1 MTARVDHVATFES
14 VSVTY
19 PEASEPALRGLD
31 ATLDEGELA
40 LVVGPTGSGKSTML
54 RATCGL
60 VPHFSGGTLHGRVRV
75 MGRSTEDHPPRA
87 LADVV
92 GFVGQNPSATFVTDS
107 VEEELAYGMEN
118 LGFDPAVMRRRVEEV
133 MDLLGLADLRD
144 RALSTLSGGQ
154 QQRVAIAS
162 VLAAGPDLLVLDEP
176 TSSLDPASAEDVLA
190 ALSRLVHDVGL
201 TVLLAEHRLE
211 RIIHLSDRMVV
222 LDGTDRPRVDEPRVA
237 LADSPVAP
245 PLVQLARL
253 SGWNPMPLSIREAR
267 RLAVD
272 LRERLDPLPQPSPAA
287 HPAGEIAATV
297 KGLTRRFGDV
307 TALDEVDLTLHA
319 GQVTVL
325 MGRNGSGK
333 TTLLRH
339 VAGVVDAKRGTVR
352 VAGADPATISGRRR
366 VEQIGFVPQDPSLL
380 LYGQTVAEECQLAD
394 DEGGLAAGATLTTLR
409 SLGAELDP
417 ERHPRDL
424 SEGQRLTLAL
434 AVVLAHRPRL
444 LLADEPTRGLDYD
457 TKARLRDTLVTLAE
471 RGHAV
476 VIATHDVE
484 FAATVAD
491 RAVVL
496 AEGTVISDGPAREVV
511 CHSQVFAPQV
521 AKIVAPAP
529 WLTVDEV
536 AAVVGGVR

>member
-1 MTARVDHVATFES
+1 VSQRVEHVATFES

-19 PEASEPALRGLD
+19 PEAAEPALSGLD
-31 ATLDEGELA
+31 AALDEGELA

-60 VPHFSGGTLHGRVRV
+60 VPHFSGGTLHGRVRI

-92 GFVGQNPSATFVTDS
+92 GFVGQNPAATFVTDS

-133 MDLLGLADLRD
+133 MDLLGLSDLRD
-144 RALSTLSGGQ
+144 RGLSTLSGGQ
-154 QQRVAIAS
+154 QQRVAIAA

-190 ALSRLVHDVGL
+190 ALARLVHDVGL

-222 LDGTDRPRVDEPRVA
+222 LDGDGPPRVDEPRVA
-237 LADSPVAP
+237 LTDSRVAP

-253 SGWNPMPLSIREAR
+253 SGWDPMPLSIREAR

-272 LRERLDPLPQPSPAA
+272 LRERLEPLPPPSPAM
-287 HPAGEIAATV
+287 HPPGDVAAAA
-297 KGLTRRFGDV
+297 KGLTCRYGTV
-307 TALDEVDLTLHA
+307 TALDEVDLTLNA

-339 VAGVVDAKRGTVR
+339 LAGVVDAKRGTVR
-352 VAGADPATISGRRR
+352 VAGTDPASISGRRR
-366 VEQIGFVPQDPSLL
+366 VHQIGFVPQDPALL
-380 LYGQTVAEECQLAD
+380 LYGQTVAEECRLAD
-394 DEGGLAAGATLTTLR
+394 DEGGLTAGATVATLR

-444 LLADEPTRGLDYD
+444 VLADEPTRGLDYD

-476 VIATHDVE
+476 VVATHDVE
-484 FAATVAD
+484 FAAAVAD

-496 AEGTVISDGPAREVV
+496 AEGAVIADGPAREVV

>member
-1 MTARVDHVATFES
+1 VNPVAAFDS

-19 PEASEPALRGLD
+19 PEATSPALRGLD
-31 ATLDEGELA
+31 ASFEEGELA

-60 VPHFSGGTLHGRVRV
+60 VPHFSGGTLHGRVTV
-75 MGRSTEDHPPRA
+75 MGRDTEDHPPRA

-92 GFVGQNPSATFVTDS
+92 GFVGQNPAATFVTDS

-144 RALSTLSGGQ
+144 RGLSTLSGGQ
-154 QQRVAIAS
+154 QQRVAIAA

-222 LDGTDRPRVDEPRVA
+222 LDEAGPRVASPRVA
-237 LADSPVAP
+237 LLDAPVAP

-253 SGWNPMPLSIREAR
+253 EGWDPMPLSVREAR
-267 RLAVD
+267 RLARD
-272 LRERLDPLPQPSPAA
+272 LRDRLEPLGAPPDTSR
-287 HPAGEIAATV
+287 PAGEIAATV
-297 KGLTRRFGDV
+297 NGVARRYGHV
-307 TALDEVDLTLHA
+307 TALDDVDLTLHA

-325 MGRNGSGK
+325 MGRNGAGK

-339 VAGVVDAKRGTVR
+339 LAGVDPAQRGTIR
-352 VAGADPATISGRRR
+352 VTGADPARVSGRER
-366 VEQIGFVPQDPSLL
+366 VATIGFLPQDPSLL
-380 LYGQTVAEECQLAD
+380 LYGQTVAEECRLAD
-394 DEGGLAAGATLTTLR
+394 DEGGLPAGTTLATLHELGAT
-409 SLGAELDP
+409 LDP

-457 TKARLRDTLVTLAE
+457 TKARLRDTLVDLAE
-471 RGHAV
+471 SGHAV
-476 VIATHDVE
+476 VVATHDVE
-484 FAATVAD
+484 FAASVAD
-491 RAVVL
+491 RAVVM
-496 AEGTVISDGPAREVV
+496 AEGAVIADGPAREVV

-521 AKIVAPAP
+521 AKIVSPAR

-536 AAVVGGVR
+536 AAVAGRRP

>member
-1 MTARVDHVATFES
+1 MSARVDHVASFES

-19 PEASEPALRGLD
+19 PDAAHPALSGLD
-31 ATLDEGELA
+31 ATFEEGELA

-60 VPHFSGGTLHGRVRV
+60 VPHFSGGTLHGRVQV

-92 GFVGQNPSATFVTDS
+92 GYVGQNPSATFVTDS

-144 RALSTLSGGQ
+144 RGLSTLSGGQ
-154 QQRVAIAS
+154 QQRVAIAA

-190 ALSRLVHDVGL
+190 ALARLVHDVGL

-222 LDGTDRPRVDEPRVA
+222 LDRDGAPRVDEPRLA

-253 SGWNPMPLSIREAR
+253 AGWEPIPLSIREAR
-267 RLAVD
+267 RFAVD
-272 LRERLDPLPQPSPAA
+272 LRERLEPLPRPSPAGRA
-287 HPAGEIAATV
+287 AGEVAANV
-297 KGLTRRFGDV
+297 KGLTRRFGTV

-339 VAGVVDAKRGTVR
+339 LAGVVDAKRGSVL
-352 VAGADPATISGRRR
+352 VAGADPASISGMRR
-366 VEQIGFVPQDPSLL
+366 VREIGFLPQDPSLL
-380 LYGQTVAEECQLAD
+380 LYGQTVAEECRLAD
-394 DEGGLAAGATLTTLR
+394 DEGALAAGTTAATLR
-409 SLGAELDP
+409 SLGADLDAD
-417 ERHPRDL
+417 RHPRDL

-434 AVVLAHRPRL
+434 AVVLAHRPRVV
-444 LLADEPTRGLDYD
+444 LADEPTRGLDYD
-457 TKARLRDTLVTLAE
+457 TKHRLRDTLVALAE
-471 RGHAV
+471 QGHAV
-476 VIATHDVE
+476 VVATHDVE
-484 FAATVAD
+484 FAAAVAD

-496 AEGTVISDGPAREVV
+496 AEGAVIADGPAREVV
-511 CHSQVFAPQV
+511 CQSQVFAPQV

-529 WLTVDEV
+529 WLTVDEIA
-536 AAVVGGVR
+536 AAVGRVR